1 MSHPARPS
9 VIPAPPAVAPAPSSV
24 IPGLT
29 RDLATRP
36 ATRVE
41 TPDQV
46 RGDGEEAGWDADH
59 SPLTIDVLL
68 DVATE
73 LRAQDEDLSSAEVAA
88 AAQHAL
94 GLAALRGRA
103 WPGRTDLADAMLSCF
118 VRDDSGLSGP
128 LGRAIGKIFGGTAL
142 GDLPPGLAS
151 PPLVAE
157 ARATAARLRFVVD
170 DGATRAVSLDTARK
184 PRHVARRE
192 FLATMRFVGSGFARQ
207 TGGAD
212 LVSGTGLGQLFEEWE
227 YAWTPPVEVALISIS
242 HQGGTLDEV
251 RQRRIAEQL
260 TEQAGNAQAVAG
272 ILAELVAMGALDELP
287 AVLAGLQAS
296 YEADASLASVV
307 GSLHRVTGL
316 LTEAGRL
323 ALGSHAGELRPLLA
337 GGLAASA
344 YLVGPL
350 GEVAESEAEAA
361 CRAVLSLRELLRR
374 LREGDLEVDAEAPA
388 RELTRLR
395 ERPTSARLHGCLV
408 AIAYTDGELDA
419 SALGT
424 EVAAHLH
431 PGADPERLAAFLLG
445 LLQAAPD
452 LILHSPE
459 LLDALNARLADFEP
473 EAFFQVL
480 PDLRQAFT
488 WLRPAETAQLAA
500 QIAERTG
507 AEVADLDAVLRFDP
521 ALAATAQAV
530 ERDLLASLARDGL
543 TGSRS

>member
-1 MSHPARPS
+1 M
-9 VIPAPPAVAPAPSSV
+9 
-24 IPGLT
+24 
-29 RDLATRP
+29 
-36 ATRVE
+36 
-41 TPDQV
+41 
-46 RGDGEEAGWDADH
+46 
-59 SPLTIDVLL
+59 
-68 DVATE
+68 
-73 LRAQDEDLSSAEVAA
+73 
-88 AAQHAL
+88 
-94 GLAALRGRA
+94 
-103 WPGRTDLADAMLSCF
+103 
-118 VRDDSGLSGP
+118 
-128 LGRAIGKIFGGTAL
+128 
-142 GDLPPGLAS
+142 
-151 PPLVAE
+151 
-157 ARATAARLRFVVD
+157 
-170 DGATRAVSLDTARK
+170 
-184 PRHVARRE
+184 
-192 FLATMRFVGSGFARQ
+192 
-207 TGGAD
+207 
-212 LVSGTGLGQLFEEWE
+212 
-227 YAWTPPVEVALISIS
+227 
-242 HQGGTLDEV
+242 
-251 RQRRIAEQL
+251 
-260 TEQAGNAQAVAG
+260 
-272 ILAELVAMGALDELP
+272 
-287 AVLAGLQAS
+287 
-296 YEADASLASVV
+296 
-307 GSLHRVTGL
+307 
-316 LTEAGRL
+316 
-323 ALGSHAGELRPLLA
+323 
-337 GGLAASA
+337 
-344 YLVGPL
+344 
-350 GEVAESEAEAA
+350 AESEAEAA

-521 ALAATAQAV
+521 ALAAAAQAV

-543 TGSRS
+543 TGSRP